1 MNRIRPIA
9 ICIFRNQNKILV
21 TQAFEPIKNQV
32 FYRPVGGGIEFG
44 EKSEDTI
51 RREIMEELKQEVTE
65 LHYLAT
71 IENIFVY
78 NGETGHEIVQVYDG
92 KFNNAE
98 LYKQA
103 ELIGFEEGAGEFRA
117 VWKNIE
123 EFSLQSPLYPD
134 GLQEMLLKI
143 I

>member
-9 ICIFRNQNKILV
+9 ICIFRNEKKILV
-21 TQAFEPIKNQV
+21 TQAFDPIKNQT

-51 RREIMEELKQEVTE
+51 HREIMEELKQAVTD

-71 IENIFVY
+71 LENIFVY

-92 KFNNAE
+92 KFVNSKLYEQPE
-98 LYKQA
+98 LN
-103 ELIGFEEGAGEFRA
+103 GFEEGAGQFIA
-117 VWKNIE
+117 IWKNIG
-123 EFSLQSPLYPD
+123 EFNLHSPLYPH
-134 GLQEMLLKI
+134 GLQDMLLKI
-143 I
+143 M